1 MVSRFIAQHLSWRWA
16 FWMQV
21 IVFGVVVAMVILF
34 FRETRGSVL
43 LSRKAKAVNS
53 YLEKLD
59 DVGVS
64 LFSTRMG
71 YH

>member
-1 MVSRFIAQHLSWRWA
+1 
-16 FWMQV
+16 MQV